1 MPDKPN
7 ILWIYGEDL
16 YPNLAC
22 YGTPAVQ
29 TPNIDKLASEGTL
42 FTNAFV
48 TCPVCSPSRSAI
60 ITGRYQT
67 SFGAHNH
74 RSKRDTPL
82 PEHIRLITDYFRD
95 AGYYTCN
102 SPGPPF
108 DKPGKTDFNF
118 QRNGVFD
125 GIDWT
130 QRAGG
135 PALLRPEQHH
145 RHPSQ
150 LHARPAKPRRSR
162 RRRDPALLSRSPPH
176 QKRLGHVSRKCS
188 GL

>member
-82 PEHIRLITDYFRD
+82 PEHIRPHRLLPRC
-95 AGYYTCN
+95 GYYTCN

-118 QRNGVFD
+118 QRNGVLTALT
-125 GIDWT
+125 GPNAP
-130 QRAGG
+130 RAS
-135 PALLRPEQHH
+135 PFTPRTTSQTPIATSRPT
-145 RHPSQ
+145 RKTPSI
-150 LHARPAKPRRSR
+150 PTP
-162 RRRDPALLSRSPPH
+162 
-176 QKRLGHVSRKCS
+176 
-188 GL
+188 